1 MSFLQRLLGQR
12 KRGSDVVPL
21 GPTLISNT
29 AGQEKLKSEEPH
41 SEIQDAQ
48 AAKRVNSL
56 FAFVDPKDPFSP
68 GEIAGEELPG
78 PILSIMSAKQ
88 FRFLLLFHTPHPRQC
103 AGDQNRGVA
112 QISDV
117 SSVRARTV
125 HFRSQGLLVIDG
137 PPSAAGAH
145 TDVETGTVSNDGL
158 LRVCF
163 ERHRGDEGGRVSAYS
178 V

>member
-1 MSFLQRLLGQR
+1 MAMSFLQRFFGPS
-12 KRGSDVVPL
+12 KRSHDAPSVGL
-21 GPTLISNT
+21 TPTSGA
-29 AGQEKLKSEEPH
+29 AGQAEPKSQEVQPEV
-41 SEIQDAQ
+41 QDVPVT
-48 AAKRVNSL
+48 AKRNSL

-117 SSVRARTV
+117 SNVRARTV
-125 HFRSQGLLVIDG
+125 HFRSQGLLVI
-137 PPSAAGAH
+137 
-145 TDVETGTVSNDGL
+145 VETGTVSNDGL

-163 ERHRGDEGGRVSAYS
+163 ERHRGDEGRRVSAYS